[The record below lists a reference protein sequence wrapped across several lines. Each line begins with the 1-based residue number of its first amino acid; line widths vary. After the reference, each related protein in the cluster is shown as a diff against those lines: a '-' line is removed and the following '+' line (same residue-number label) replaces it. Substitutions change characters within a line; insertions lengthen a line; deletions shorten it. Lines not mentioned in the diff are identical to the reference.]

1 MKIDTDAIAERAF
14 THMESENDLNWSVA
28 AALYELHPEWMN
40 VVSEKL
46 SAMWANNHEG
56 KAND

>member
-14 THMESENDLNWSVA
+14 MHMDSENDLNWSVA

-46 SAMWANNHEG
+46 SAMWANNHEV

>member
-1 MKIDTDAIAERAF
+1 MKIDTDAIATEAF
-14 THMESENDLNWSVA
+14 KHMDSENDLNWSVA

-46 SAMWANNHEG
+46 SVMWANKGETS
-56 KAND
+56 